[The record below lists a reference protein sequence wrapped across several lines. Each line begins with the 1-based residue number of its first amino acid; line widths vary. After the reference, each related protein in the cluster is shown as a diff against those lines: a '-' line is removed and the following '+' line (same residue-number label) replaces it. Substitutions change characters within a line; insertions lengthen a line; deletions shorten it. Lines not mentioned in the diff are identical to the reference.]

1 MTLPEG
7 QTELLI
13 TVCTALC
20 LVWTAILYTAC
31 SFGRALRA
39 SARHR
44 KNDTSLPPLSV
55 VITAHNQ
62 GKQLSRNLPIL
73 LQQHY
78 PDYEVIVVNDH
89 SNDNT
94 EDVLKQL
101 ELRYPQLRHTFTPS
115 STRYISPK
123 RLALTVGIRSAIHE
137 WVVLTDADCRPA
149 SPHWLSRLTES
160 IIGRTDIV
168 LGYVNYRMP
177 PHYPKGRRM
186 IIFRLY
192 HQLLNLNRAVRHTVY
207 KAEAGN
213 IAFRKALFMENRG
226 FADHQH
232 LLAGAEELFVN
243 HTSVTGN
250 TAVASAPEAAVIQE
264 WPTAP
269 RLWEQDRMYY
279 METRKHLRHKRA
291 FRWAYDCKL
300 LVPYIALAAVGAGCL
315 TDMILPWPGG
325 SIASVLLYLIYMTIQ
340 HHTFHRS
347 ARLLGETRSFHLLLP
362 FFQIALP
369 FWQAASRLRHLRMPH
384 STFLKKNL

>member
-1 MTLPEG
+1 MTLPEE

-20 LVWTAILYTAC
+20 LVWIVILYTAC

-39 SARHR
+39 SARRR
-44 KNDTSLPPLSV
+44 KNGSSLPPLSV
-55 VITAHNQ
+55 VITARDQ
-62 GKQLSRNLPIL
+62 GEQLSRNLPVL

-78 PDYEVIVVNDH
+78 PDYEVVVVNDH

-94 EDVLKQL
+94 EDVLKRL
-101 ELRYPQLRHTFTPS
+101 ELRYPQLRHTFTPP

-149 SPHWLSRLTES
+149 SPRWLSGLAES
-160 IIGRTDIV
+160 MTDRTDIV

-177 PHYPKGRRM
+177 PRYHKGRRM
-186 IIFRLY
+186 ILFRLY
-192 HQLLNLNRAVRHTVY
+192 HQLLNLNRAVRHAVY
-207 KAEAGN
+207 KAETGN

-243 HTSVTGN
+243 HTSVAGN
-250 TAVASAPEAAVIQE
+250 TAVASTPEAAVIQE

-269 RLWEQDRMYY
+269 RLWKQDRMYY

-300 LVPYIALAAVGAGCL
+300 FVPYIALATVGGGCL
-315 TDMILPWPGG
+315 TDTILPWPAG
-325 SIASVLLYLIYMTIQ
+325 SIVSILLYLIYITVQ
-340 HHTFHRS
+340 HQTFHRS
-347 ARLLGETRSFHLLLP
+347 ARLLGETRSFRLLLP
-362 FFQIALP
+362 FFQLALP
-369 FWQAASRLRHLRMPH
+369 FWQAASRLRHLCTPR